1 MKPKGQSFKLRRTH
15 RLLGDAPPHVSCVL
29 PVLLG
34 GLEMLLGHYLGLCLW
49 RATLKDEVMSLW
61 DQEKAHLLLVIKQ
74 RFHSCD
80 SDITQH
86 FCGFLLGATV
96 SLPLDLGVRR
106 TGRHGA
112 HAACCA
118 VGIKASLFSYQ
129 LDLWKCGKTALQPH
143 CALGLLDHLIKQ

>member
-1 MKPKGQSFKLRRTH
+1 MKSTGASRVGVVGTMKPIGTVIQTRRTH

-49 RATLKDEVMSLW
+49 RATLEDEIMSLW
-61 DQEKAHLLLVIKQ
+61 DKEKSHLLLVIKQ

-80 SDITQH
+80 SDVKQH
-86 FCGFLLGATV
+86 FCGFLLGAAV
-96 SLPLDLGVRR
+96 SPPSDFGVRR

-112 HAACCA
+112 PVACCA
-118 VGIKASLFSYQ
+118 VDNAVLC
-129 LDLWKCGKTALQPH
+129 L
-143 CALGLLDHLIKQ
+143 

>member
-49 RATLKDEVMSLW
+49 RAALKDEVMSLW

-86 FCGFLLGATV
+86 FCGFLLGAAV

-118 VGIKASLFSYQ
+118 VDNAVLC
-129 LDLWKCGKTALQPH
+129 L
-143 CALGLLDHLIKQ
+143 